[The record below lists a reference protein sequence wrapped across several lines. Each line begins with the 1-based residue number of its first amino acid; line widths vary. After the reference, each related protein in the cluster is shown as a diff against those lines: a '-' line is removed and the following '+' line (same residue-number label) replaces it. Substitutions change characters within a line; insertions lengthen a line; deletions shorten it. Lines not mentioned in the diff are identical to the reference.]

1 MGSRRATTLIELLVV
16 IAIIALLV
24 GLLLPA
30 VQNVRGAANRL
41 SSQNNLKQIALAM
54 HNRAAD
60 RDGLLPFISNMSVYG
75 TASSDDDDIFFHLLS
90 YANGSPPPNGLGTPP
105 YPRFKCYLSPADPT
119 LGSPSPSD
127 VCGPMSYSYNA
138 QVLGGDRR
146 LPSSI
151 PDGTS
156 STIALAER
164 YHHCPTNRFTYENLF
179 APWPGATPE
188 DAAVQRLGPRRS
200 TFADPWWGDVVPV
213 PGASPDTTRASVP
226 GMTFQ
231 VRPRLADAD
240 ARILQTPHSGGLP
253 VAMFDGSV
261 RTISPGVAEGVFWAL
276 VTPDGGEVGGDY

>member
-1 MGSRRATTLIELLVV
+1 MATRRAITLIEVLVV
-16 IAIIALLV
+16 LAIIALLI

-30 VQNVRGAANRL
+30 VQSVRGAANRL

-60 RDGLLPFISNMSVYG
+60 RDGLLPYISDMSRYG
-75 TASSDDDDIFFHLLS
+75 TASSNEDDIFLKLLT
-90 YANGSPPPNGLGTPP
+90 YLDQAVPATEP
-105 YPRFKCYLSPADPT
+105 YPRIKCYMSPADPSLT
-119 LGSPSPSD
+119 ATQHTASYE
-127 VCGPMSYSYNA
+127 VWGPMSYSYNA

-164 YHHCPTNRFTYENLF
+164 YFNCLTNTFEYTSLF
-179 APWPGATPE
+179 GPWPGATPE
-188 DAAVQRLGPRRS
+188 EAAIQRVGDRRS

-213 PGASPDTTRASVP
+213 PGAVPGTTRASVP

-231 VRPRLADAD
+231 LRPRPAEADPHV
-240 ARILQTPHSGGLP
+240 LQTPHAGGLP
-253 VAMFDGSV
+253 VAFFDGSV
-261 RTISPGVAEGVFWAL
+261 RTISSGIAESVFWAL
-276 VTPDGGEVGGDY
+276 VTPDGGEVIGDY